1 MQNAPLGSFC
11 ITFDL
16 HSAII
21 GLENQFM
28 VFLRAA
34 VLHRFTRHLQMYL
47 PFCEKL
53 YYTFKIRLFQ
63 STDSGGGT
71 YTVTLASGKT
81 LNYETVSS
89 YEIKASAFDGG
100 LTTTAVITVQ
110 INDVG
115 EAPTLNPDTPVQTFT
130 IDESTVR

>member
-1 MQNAPLGSFC
+1 MLKC
-11 ITFDL
+11 HIV
-16 HSAII
+16 
-21 GLENQFM
+21 EN
-28 VFLRAA
+28 
-34 VLHRFTRHLQMYL
+34 HRSRL
-47 PFCEKL
+47 
-53 YYTFKIRLFQ
+53 RLFHFA
-63 STDSGGGT
+63 DSGGGI

-115 EAPTLNPDTPVQTFT
+115 EAPALNPDTPVQTFT